1 MVRGSLLS
9 HLSMPV
15 NSGAVLRVLT
25 GLATGLAAALAAGL
39 ATRLPIAAALLATA
53 AANRATIAAVLSRES
68 MSESF
73 QGGEQSGDPGVH
85 QDVVL
90 QIDRESG
97 EHHQHAEHLLQAVC
111 MACHQPHAMGHV
123 LTPVN
128 DGEHWN
134 RGAHRIQAE
143 QQG

>member
-25 GLATGLAAALAAGL
+25 GLATGLVTELAAALAAGL
-39 ATRLPIAAALLATA
+39 ATRLAIAAALLATA

-73 QGGEQSGDPGVH
+73 PGGEQSGDPGVP
-85 QDVVL
+85 VIGMAVL
-90 QIDRESG
+90 ERPLVSG
-97 EHHQHAEHLLQAVC
+97 LCRMGVLG
-111 MACHQPHAMGHV
+111 AMFCV
-123 LTPVN
+123 
-128 DGEHWN
+128 
-134 RGAHRIQAE
+134 RGMRRYIAIQGVART
-143 QQG
+143 GL